1 MNHKD
6 FIKDSTNMKFFNV
19 ICKFRNGFRMEKLL
33 GMKKSEFVMM
43 ITIDS
48 NIKEHGKAT
57 VSQISKAMKM
67 INADIYRT
75 IGDLE
80 DNEYVIKKVNKQD
93 KREVYIELTVKGEQQ
108 LELIKSEAQDFSKAV
123 FERFGTENADQLIQ
137 LLETMYEV
145 MSEEYSS
152 RINNKTIQ
160 KGIKKC

>member
-1 MNHKD
+1 MNHED
-6 FIKDSTNMKFFNV
+6 FIKDSTAMKFFYV
-19 ICKFRNGFRMEKLL
+19 TCKFRNSCHMEKLL

-67 INADIYRT
+67 TNAAISRT

-80 DNEYVIKKVNKQD
+80 DNGYVTKKVNKED
-93 KREVYIELTVKGEQQ
+93 KRQVYIELTLKGTKQ
-108 LELIKSEAQDFSKAV
+108 LDVIKAGVQDFSKAV
-123 FERFGTENADQLIQ
+123 FEKFGTENAEQLIQ

-152 RINNKTIQ
+152 RISNRNI
-160 KGIKKC
+160 